1 MYRFFFVSVVLLLIG
16 DTMLEEIRLSLDN
29 NTNLTR
35 EVKANLFELVTIFNN
50 KFPSVALV
58 NLNNR
63 LGNLKI
69 VKSDQFLN
77 EDVSLYDFKQNILY
91 MNKKA
96 LDKSYDVRHVLMFEL
111 LNMITATNFHLG
123 FDTDGRLE
131 ALNVGYT
138 EVLANYLVGNNGE
151 ELVYPEEAIVANM
164 ITVIVGSDAMVE
176 SYFNNDSKTLLNR
189 LVEMGVKL

>member
-1 MYRFFFVSVVLLLIG
+1 
-16 DTMLEEIRLSLDN
+16 MLEEIRLSLDN
-29 NTNLTR
+29 NKNLTR
-35 EVKANLFELVTIFNN
+35 EVKANLFELIAIFNN
-50 KFPSVALV
+50 KFPSVNLF

-63 LGNLKI
+63 LKTLNI
-69 VKSDQFLN
+69 IKSDKFLN
-77 EDVSLYDFKQNILY
+77 EDVSMYDFKQNILY

-96 LDKSYDVRHVLMFEL
+96 LDKNYDVRHILMFEL
-111 LNMITATNFHLG
+111 LNMITSTNYHMG

-131 ALNVGYT
+131 ALNIGYT

-164 ITVIVGSDAMVE
+164 ITVIVGSDAMLQ

-189 LVEMGVKL
+189 LVEMGVNL